1 MLKGQLDKA
10 IKEYQQVV
18 ALEPKENR
26 YRQKL
31 AELLVRDS
39 RKDEAIAQ
47 YEDVGRHYAENS
59 YFLKAI
65 AVYKQIQRLSPK
77 DTAISLTLASLN
89 HQQGLIGNA
98 LAEYGQVVVQMEKEG
113 ALKEAVKI
121 LQQMLSV
128 DGEHIATRLKHAE
141 LLLASGE
148 EDASYRAFSALLS
161 SLRAKGEE
169 SLVHQVS
176 DRVGKLFPGH
186 QENDLEATPARVSA
200 GDPDGIS
207 ASLPPDDP
215 ALNDGRTRPHEA
227 GELAD
232 FNENHGFGVPSS
244 QQAAPEQ
251 AAFDSPPE
259 IESNSA
265 SWPAS
270 SALVTPLV
278 HETPSA
284 FGVPSAPETP
294 TISYTPVKSETPA
307 ELSSPWEEEIELDLG
322 DDLQYVMPQ
331 SASCFEASPG
341 AELPLEPDTFLV
353 ADPYPEIDFS
363 LDLSLSLDLEEGE
376 LPDDFTLAP
385 ETPSFGELPGAAND
399 AASEKDTSF
408 LCETSSFPFGEAPQE
423 TVELD
428 LDEEDAL
435 ELMLPEDFSS
445 PAEFVWAND
454 AEDLEGTLEDLQNAE
469 ELEEA
474 VEDLEE
480 AEGFDPSSPPP
491 APRQLRGWQEIYPPG
506 AGAFADQALDLDELE
521 SHYDLGIGYKEM
533 GLYNEAIKAF
543 AVAAGNPQRRLD
555 CLTLQ
560 AICYREKGEP
570 AKAEDLLQRGRDLEV
585 LSIEERMSLDFE
597 LAFLLESTGAVEE
610 AVGLYREVH
619 KINPDFHDVARRL
632 YSLAGDEREES
643 YDIIDLEMEEDN

>member
-98 LAEYGQVVVQMEKEG
+98 LAEYGQVVVQLEKEG
-113 ALKEAVKI
+113 DLKEAVKV
-121 LQQMLSV
+121 LQQMLLV
-128 DGEHIATRLKHAE
+128 DGEHIATRLKLAE

-148 EDASYRAFSALLS
+148 EDASYWAFSALLS

-169 SLVHQVS
+169 SLLHQVS
-176 DRVGKLFPGH
+176 DRVDKLFPGH
-186 QENDLEATPARVSA
+186 RENDPVAGEASTLSGNP
-200 GDPDGIS
+200 GGIS
-207 ASLPPDDP
+207 AALPPDDP
-215 ALNDGRTRPHEA
+215 ALNDGRTPPHEA

-232 FNENHGFGVPSS
+232 FPANHGSGVPSA

-251 AAFDSPPE
+251 AAFDSLAE

-265 SWPAS
+265 SGPAS

-278 HETPSA
+278 PETPSA
-284 FGVPSAPETP
+284 FGVPSVPETP
-294 TISYTPVKSETPA
+294 AISYAPVKSETPA
-307 ELSSPWEEEIELDLG
+307 ELCSPWEEEIELDLG
-322 DDLQYVMPQ
+322 DELQDVMPQ
-331 SASCFEASPG
+331 PASCLEASPG
-341 AELPLEPDTFLV
+341 AQLPLEEDTSLV
-353 ADPYPEIDFS
+353 AEPYPEIDFS

-376 LPDDFTLAP
+376 LSDDFTLAP
-385 ETPSFGELPGAAND
+385 EPPSFGELPGAATD
-399 AASEKDTSF
+399 ASFEKDPSF
-408 LCETSSFPFGEAPQE
+408 LLETTVPFGEEPQE
-423 TVELD
+423 TAELD
-428 LDEEDAL
+428 LGEEDAL

-445 PAEFVWAND
+445 PAQFEWTND
-454 AEDLEGTLEDLQNAE
+454 AEELEGTAE

-474 VEDLEE
+474 GEDLEG
-480 AEGFDPSSPPP
+480 AAGFDPSFPPP
-491 APRQLRGWQEIYPPG
+491 APRQLRGWQEIYPG
-506 AGAFADQALDLDELE
+506 AGAFTDQVLDLDELE

-585 LSIEERMSLDFE
+585 LSSEERMSLDFE

-610 AVGLYREVH
+610 AVCLYREVH

-632 YSLAGDEREES
+632 YSLAGDEQEES
-643 YDIIDLEMEEDN
+643 FDIIDLEMEEDNY